1 VSLRAKL
8 LVAQAPLAVVLLLLG
23 AVSLRTLSELGR
35 SSQRILQANYR
46 SVLAAQRMMD
56 ALQRV
61 DSAALFRAA
70 GRADKE
76 AEAAPG
82 LRAFED
88 ELAVQESNITEP
100 REAIATRELRALWND
115 YRASHERFRA
125 IEREEEARRNYFA
138 VMEPAFL
145 RVKQGAQRLLEINQD
160 AMVAKSDEARR
171 TGERNRSLLLFSTVA
186 ALAVGLLASVA
197 LTRRALRPLQKLSFA
212 VRRIGEGDLEARARL
227 PGKDEIAEVGRELD
241 VMADRLREYRSSSL
255 GELLQAQQA
264 SQAAIDSLPDPVVV
278 LSVDGRVLNVNEA
291 AETVLQIS
299 GSGDPLA
306 RLPREVRDAI
316 EKVRA
321 HVVSGK
327 GAYAP
332 RGFEDAVRVPADRG
346 ERALLPRA
354 TPLYSEEGGV
364 VGATIVLQD
373 VTRLLRFDEL
383 KNDLVATVAH
393 EFRTP
398 LTSLRMAIHILVE
411 ETVGAINERQADLLQ
426 AAREDC
432 ERLKGIVDD
441 LLDLSRIQAGKVEVS
456 LEPVPAKSLADSAV
470 AGKIEAAREAGV
482 ELSGS
487 VGEAVRPVLIDPG
500 RIGLVFE
507 NLISNAIRHSPRGG
521 RVEVRAEPDGGRVRF
536 EVRDQGPGVPPE
548 YRHRIFEKFF
558 RVPGTKGEGI
568 GLGLYISR
576 EIVLAHGGEMGVDGG
591 GGDGEQTRF
600 WFTLRVPDTVSNRD
614 SLPAGA

>member
-1 VSLRAKL
+1 MSLRAKL
-8 LVAQAPLAVVLLLLG
+8 LAAQAPLAVVLVLLG

-61 DSAALFRAA
+61 DSAALFRAV
-70 GRADKE
+70 GRVDKE

-100 REAIATRELRALWND
+100 REAIATGELRALWND
-115 YRASHERFRA
+115 YRASYERFRTF
-125 IEREEEARRNYFA
+125 EREEEARQNYFA
-138 VMEPAFL
+138 VMEPGFL
-145 RVKQGAQRLLEINQD
+145 RVKQGAQRILEINQD

-278 LSVDGRVLNVNEA
+278 LSVDGRVLNVNDA

-306 RLPREVRDAI
+306 RMSREVRDAI
-316 EKVRA
+316 EKVRT

-332 RGFEDAVRVPADRG
+332 RGFEDAVRVSTDRG

-426 AAREDC
+426 AARDDC
-432 ERLKGIVDD
+432 ERLQGIVDD

-456 LEPVPAKSLADSAV
+456 LEPVPAKSLADAAV

-487 VGEAVRPVLIDPG
+487 VGEAVLPVLIDPG

-521 RVEVRAEPDGGRVRF
+521 RVEVRAEPVGGRVRF

-600 WFTLRVPDTVSNRD
+600 WFTLRVPETVSNRD